1 MMAMV
6 SAALE
11 GVNLGRVLL
20 DLTIILLVAKLAAEA
35 SDRIRI
41 PAVIGEIAAG
51 IVIGPSVLGLV
62 SGSDML
68 FVLAE
73 FGVIFLLIQVGME
86 TDIAELRSVGRASM
100 LVALIGVAL
109 PMALGVGVGLA
120 IGESTNTSLFIGAAL
135 TATSIGIT
143 ARVFGDLRALATV
156 EARTVLG
163 AAVVDDV
170 LGLIILTVVVRIVEQ
185 GSVGIGTVATTIGLA
200 VGFLL
205 LTSVIGFATFPKV
218 FATIAKHSRST
229 ATVSVT
235 AIGVALA
242 FSVLADKAHLAP
254 IIGAFVAGLAL
265 RRISA
270 SERVERDVASLGHI
284 FVPVFFLYIGITTDL
299 SAMFDARVI
308 AIALLLSAVAIIGKI
323 AAAVGAFGTKS
334 DKLVIGFGMLPR
346 GEVGL
351 IFATIGLKVGALS
364 EEMYGSILFVVLLTT
379 LLAPPLLRWRLGKE
393 SVVVEDAEHAE
404 RPANGW
410 VDSQNGIIE
419 LHEIPPVRMF
429 VEIGLDSALLA
440 ADARPSARLLD
451 WFAMHRNATL
461 SWENESVVR
470 LLNVLRYGNARSWRL
485 LDTIGMMQRALP
497 ELAQAMSARASD
509 STELDPTHALNFPTV
524 EAVVAQASSTSIEG
538 DELVLAAFAH
548 DISQSGANGLNAIR
562 RLGLDLTMMSNIEL
576 IVDGASLLRSVVS
589 TEPLNINSRL
599 LSQIATHLKSPRIVE
614 QCRQLCI
621 ARSDFNDSRYM
632 ALVEVVSEVQEFL
645 AHPDLVDST
654 SNSLLEM
661 RVSAALALAS
671 NSSVRSRITHA
682 PASYALSHSPE
693 QMVQHAELVE
703 PSPRP
708 GQARVAVHATDK
720 SDIWLINIACRD
732 QTALLARLSSALTSL
747 NLNVLGAD
755 ITTWGDGAVLDIFT
769 VQSSSPPNHTEVTN
783 AVTNALGGRR
793 VKVSGQPLALHVVVD
808 NSAHPWHSV
817 LTVTGPDR
825 SGLLRDVTSTLADLK
840 MVIHHAFISTTN
852 DAVENKFEIS
862 DRHGRKLA
870 SNEIDKI
877 IRSFQ

>member
-562 RLGLDLTMMSNIEL
+562 RLGLDLTMMSNVEL

-720 SDIWLINIACRD
+720 PDIWLINIACRD

-783 AVTNALGGRR
+783 AVTSALGGRR
-793 VKVSGQPLALHVVVD
+793 VKVSAQPLALHAVVD

>member
-1 MMAMV
+1 MAMV

>member
-769 VQSSSPPNHTEVTN
+769 VRSSTPPNHAEVTKS
-783 AVTNALGGRR
+783 VTSALGGRR

>member
-562 RLGLDLTMMSNIEL
+562 RLGLDLTMMSNVEL

-720 SDIWLINIACRD
+720 PDIWLINIACRD

>member
-1 MMAMV
+1 MAMV

-720 SDIWLINIACRD
+720 PDIWLINIACRD

-755 ITTWGDGAVLDIFT
+755 ITTWGDSAVLDIFT
-769 VQSSSPPNHTEVTN
+769 VRSSTPPNHAEVTKS
-783 AVTNALGGRR
+783 VTSALGGRR
-793 VKVSGQPLALHVVVD
+793 VKVSAQPLALHAVVD

>member
-270 SERVERDVASLGHI
+270 SDRVERDVASLGHI

-693 QMVQHAELVE
+693 QLVQHAELVE

-720 SDIWLINIACRD
+720 PDIWLINIACRD

-769 VQSSSPPNHTEVTN
+769 VRSSTPPNHAEVTKS
-783 AVTNALGGRR
+783 VTSALGGRR
-793 VKVSGQPLALHVVVD
+793 VKVSAQPLALHSVVD

>member
-1 MMAMV
+1 MV

-242 FSVLADKAHLAP
+242 FSVLADKANLAP

-284 FVPVFFLYIGITTDL
+284 FVPVFFLYIGITTDIQ
-299 SAMFDARVI
+299 AMFDARVLG
-308 AIALLLSAVAIIGKI
+308 IALLLSAVAIIGKI

-410 VDSQNGIIE
+410 VDVQNGNIE
-419 LHEIPPVRMF
+419 FNTRKTSTSTSPFLKLYDKELEAIERKNEFFDTYFNVND
-429 VEIGLDSALLA
+429 L
-440 ADARPSARLLD
+440 
-451 WFAMHRNATL
+451 RNLKRIEATL
-461 SWENESVVR
+461 K
-470 LLNVLRYGNARSWRL
+470 
-485 LDTIGMMQRALP
+485 
-497 ELAQAMSARASD
+497 
-509 STELDPTHALNFPTV
+509 ST
-524 EAVVAQASSTSIEG
+524 
-538 DELVLAAFAH
+538 
-548 DISQSGANGLNAIR
+548 
-562 RLGLDLTMMSNIEL
+562 
-576 IVDGASLLRSVVS
+576 
-589 TEPLNINSRL
+589 
-599 LSQIATHLKSPRIVE
+599 K
-614 QCRQLCI
+614 
-621 ARSDFNDSRYM
+621 
-632 ALVEVVSEVQEFL
+632 EVKQ
-645 AHPDLVDST
+645 
-654 SNSLLEM
+654 
-661 RVSAALALAS
+661 
-671 NSSVRSRITHA
+671 
-682 PASYALSHSPE
+682 
-693 QMVQHAELVE
+693 
-703 PSPRP
+703 
-708 GQARVAVHATDK
+708 
-720 SDIWLINIACRD
+720 
-732 QTALLARLSSALTSL
+732 SL
-747 NLNVLGAD
+747 NLETSNLVSLLNSTPGELNEV
-755 ITTWGDGAVLDIFT
+755 ISNAVNINLKAIK
-769 VQSSSPPNHTEVTN
+769 EVTIKKSKVERSN
-783 AVTNALGGRR
+783 NLDKMIYIHFANMLDNQNLFFEEAL
-793 VKVSGQPLALHVVVD
+793 AI
-808 NSAHPWHSV
+808 
-817 LTVTGPDR
+817 
-825 SGLLRDVTSTLADLK
+825 TLEHFTDK
-840 MVIHHAFISTTN
+840 Q
-852 DAVENKFEIS
+852 NKFRIKKKIVKIYSEEI
-862 DRHGRKLA
+862 A
-870 SNEIDKI
+870 EIEHKKVNLKRVELLSLI
-877 IRSFQ
+877 GWGNSKSLYA

>member
-1 MMAMV
+1 MAMV

-109 PMALGVGVGLA
+109 PMALGVGMGLA

-708 GQARVAVHATDK
+708 GQARVAVHATEK
-720 SDIWLINIACRD
+720 PDIWLINIACRD

>member
-235 AIGVALA
+235 AIGIALA

-720 SDIWLINIACRD
+720 PDIWLINIACRD

>member
-1 MMAMV
+1 MAMV

-720 SDIWLINIACRD
+720 PDIWLINIACRD

>member
-185 GSVGIGTVATTIGLA
+185 GSVGIGTIATTIGLA

-242 FSVLADKAHLAP
+242 FSVLADKANLAP

-284 FVPVFFLYIGITTDL
+284 FVPVFFLYIGITTDIQ
-299 SAMFDARVI
+299 AMFDARVLG
-308 AIALLLSAVAIIGKI
+308 IALLLSAVAIIGKI

-393 SVVVEDAEHAE
+393 SVVVEDAEHTE

-410 VDSQNGIIE
+410 VDAQNGIIE

-614 QCRQLCI
+614 QCRQLCV

-661 RVSAALALAS
+661 RVNAALALAS

-720 SDIWLINIACRD
+720 PDIWLINIACRD
-732 QTALLARLSSALTSL
+732 QTALLARLASALSSL

-755 ITTWGDGAVLDIFT
+755 ITTWGDSAVLDIFT
-769 VQSSSPPNHTEVTN
+769 VRSSTPPNHAEVTKS
-783 AVTNALGGRR
+783 VTSALSGRR

-817 LTVTGPDR
+817 LTVTGQDR
-825 SGLLRDVTSTLADLK
+825 SGLLRDVTATLADLK
-840 MVIHHAFISTTN
+840 MVIHHAFISTS
-852 DAVENKFEIS
+852 DAAVENKFEIS

-877 IRSFQ
+877 VRSFQ

>member
-20 DLTIILLVAKLAAEA
+20 DLTIILLVAKLAAEV
-35 SDRIRI
+35 SDRIRV

-720 SDIWLINIACRD
+720 PDIWLINIACRD

>member
-20 DLTIILLVAKLAAEA
+20 DLTIILLVAKLAAEV
-35 SDRIRI
+35 SDRIRV
-41 PAVIGEIAAG
+41 PAVIGEITAG

-73 FGVIFLLIQVGME
+73 FGVIFLLIQVGLE
-86 TDIAELRSVGRASM
+86 TDVAELRSVGRASM

-109 PMALGVGVGLA
+109 PLALGVGVGFA

-143 ARVFGDLRALATV
+143 ARVFGDLRALATA

-185 GSVGIGTVATTIGLA
+185 GSVGIGTIATTIGLA
-200 VGFLL
+200 FGFLI
-205 LTSVIGFATFPKV
+205 LTAVIGFATFPKI
-218 FATIAKHSRST
+218 FAAITKYSRST

-242 FSVLADKAHLAP
+242 FSVLADKANLAP

-270 SERVERDVASLGHI
+270 HERVERDVASLGNI

-299 SAMFDARVI
+299 SAMFDVRVI

-323 AAAVGAFGTKS
+323 AAALGALGTKS

-351 IFATIGLKVGALS
+351 IFATIGLKVGALN

-410 VDSQNGIIE
+410 VDVENGIIE
-419 LHEIPPVRMF
+419 LHEIPPVRLL

-440 ADARPSARLLD
+440 AEARPSARLLD

-485 LDTIGMMQRALP
+485 LDTIGMVQRALP
-497 ELAQAMSARASD
+497 ELAESMSARASD
-509 STELDPTHALNFPTV
+509 STELDPTHALHFPTV
-524 EAVVAQASSTSIEG
+524 ESVVAHASATSIEG

-548 DISQSGANGLNAIR
+548 DISQSGANGLAAIR
-562 RLGLDLTMMSNIEL
+562 RLGLDLTLMSNIEL
-576 IVDGASLLRSVVS
+576 IVEGASLLRSVVS

-599 LSQIATHLKSPRIVE
+599 LSQIATHLKTPRIVE
-614 QCRQLCI
+614 QCRQLCV
-621 ARSDFNDSRYM
+621 ARSDFSDTRYM
-632 ALVEVVSEVQEFL
+632 ALIEVVSEVQEFL
-645 AHPDLVDST
+645 AHPDLVDSAN
-654 SNSLLEM
+654 NSLLEA
-661 RVSAALALAS
+661 RVNAALALAS

-720 SDIWLINIACRD
+720 PDIWLINIACRD

-755 ITTWGDGAVLDIFT
+755 ITTWGDSAVLDIFT
-769 VQSSSPPNHTEVTN
+769 VRSSTPPNHAEVTKS
-783 AVTNALGGRR
+783 VTSALGGRR

>member
-708 GQARVAVHATDK
+708 GQARVAIHATDK
-720 SDIWLINIACRD
+720 PDIWLINIACRD

-769 VQSSSPPNHTEVTN
+769 VRSSTPPNHAEVTN

>member
-1 MMAMV
+1 
-6 SAALE
+6 
-11 GVNLGRVLL
+11 
-20 DLTIILLVAKLAAEA
+20 
-35 SDRIRI
+35 
-41 PAVIGEIAAG
+41 
-51 IVIGPSVLGLV
+51 
-62 SGSDML
+62 
-68 FVLAE
+68 
-73 FGVIFLLIQVGME
+73 
-86 TDIAELRSVGRASM
+86 
-100 LVALIGVAL
+100 
-109 PMALGVGVGLA
+109 
-120 IGESTNTSLFIGAAL
+120 
-135 TATSIGIT
+135 
-143 ARVFGDLRALATV
+143 
-156 EARTVLG
+156 
-163 AAVVDDV
+163 
-170 LGLIILTVVVRIVEQ
+170 
-185 GSVGIGTVATTIGLA
+185 
-200 VGFLL
+200 
-205 LTSVIGFATFPKV
+205 
-218 FATIAKHSRST
+218 
-229 ATVSVT
+229 
-235 AIGVALA
+235 
-242 FSVLADKAHLAP
+242 
-254 IIGAFVAGLAL
+254 
-265 RRISA
+265 
-270 SERVERDVASLGHI
+270 
-284 FVPVFFLYIGITTDL
+284 
-299 SAMFDARVI
+299 
-308 AIALLLSAVAIIGKI
+308 
-323 AAAVGAFGTKS
+323 
-334 DKLVIGFGMLPR
+334 
-346 GEVGL
+346 
-351 IFATIGLKVGALS
+351 
-364 EEMYGSILFVVLLTT
+364 
-379 LLAPPLLRWRLGKE
+379 
-393 SVVVEDAEHAE
+393 VVEDAEHAE

-410 VDSQNGIIE
+410 VDAQNGIIE
-419 LHEIPPVRMF
+419 LNEIPPVRLL

-485 LDTIGMMQRALP
+485 LDTIGMVQRALP
-497 ELAQAMSARASD
+497 ELAEAMSARASD

-548 DISQSGANGLNAIR
+548 DISQSGANGLDAIR

-614 QCRQLCI
+614 QCRQLCV
-621 ARSDFNDSRYM
+621 ARSDFNDTSYM

-645 AHPDLVDST
+645 AHPDLIDSA

-661 RVSAALALAS
+661 RVNAALALAS

-732 QTALLARLSSALTSL
+732 RTALLARLSSALTSL

-769 VQSSSPPNHTEVTN
+769 VQSSTPPNHAEVTKS
-783 AVTNALGGRR
+783 VTSALGGRR
-793 VKVSGQPLALHVVVD
+793 VKVSGQPLGLHVVVD

-817 LTVTGPDR
+817 LTVTGLDR
-825 SGLLRDVTSTLADLK
+825 SGLLRDVTATLADLK

-852 DAVENKFEIS
+852 AAVENKFEIS

-877 IRSFQ
+877 VRSFQ

>member
-1 MMAMV
+1 MLATV

-35 SDRIRI
+35 SDRVRI

-62 SGSDML
+62 SASDML

-170 LGLIILTVVVRIVEQ
+170 LGLIILTVVVRIVDQ

-218 FATIAKHSRST
+218 FATIAKYSRST

-299 SAMFDARVI
+299 SAMFDARVL

-323 AAAVGAFGTKS
+323 AAAVGAFGTRS

-351 IFATIGLKVGALS
+351 IFATIGLKVGALN

-393 SVVVEDAEHAE
+393 SVVVEDVEHAE

-410 VDSQNGIIE
+410 VDVESGIIE
-419 LHEIPPVRMF
+419 LHEIPPVRLL
-429 VEIGLDSALLA
+429 VEIGLDTALLA

-485 LDTIGMMQRALP
+485 LDTIGMVQRALP
-497 ELAQAMSARASD
+497 ELAEAMSARASD

-538 DELVLAAFAH
+538 DELVFAAFAH
-548 DISQSGANGLNAIR
+548 DISRSGADGLAAIR

-599 LSQIATHLKSPRIVE
+599 LSQIATHLKSPRVVE
-614 QCRQLCI
+614 QCRQLCV
-621 ARSDFNDSRYM
+621 ARSDFNDTSYM

-654 SNSLLEM
+654 SNSLLET
-661 RVSAALALAS
+661 RVNAALALTS

-720 SDIWLINIACRD
+720 PDIWLINIACRD
-732 QTALLARLSSALTSL
+732 QTALLARLSSALSSL

-769 VQSSSPPNHTEVTN
+769 VQSSTPPNHAEVTKS
-783 AVTNALGGRR
+783 VISALGGRR

>member
-720 SDIWLINIACRD
+720 PDIWLINIACRD

-769 VQSSSPPNHTEVTN
+769 VRSSTPPNHAEVTN

>member
-62 SGSDML
+62 SASDML

-73 FGVIFLLIQVGME
+73 FGVIFLLIQVGLE

-720 SDIWLINIACRD
+720 PDIWLINIACRD

>member
-1 MMAMV
+1 
-6 SAALE
+6 
-11 GVNLGRVLL
+11 
-20 DLTIILLVAKLAAEA
+20 
-35 SDRIRI
+35 
-41 PAVIGEIAAG
+41 
-51 IVIGPSVLGLV
+51 
-62 SGSDML
+62 
-68 FVLAE
+68 
-73 FGVIFLLIQVGME
+73 
-86 TDIAELRSVGRASM
+86 
-100 LVALIGVAL
+100 
-109 PMALGVGVGLA
+109 
-120 IGESTNTSLFIGAAL
+120 
-135 TATSIGIT
+135 
-143 ARVFGDLRALATV
+143 
-156 EARTVLG
+156 
-163 AAVVDDV
+163 
-170 LGLIILTVVVRIVEQ
+170 
-185 GSVGIGTVATTIGLA
+185 
-200 VGFLL
+200 
-205 LTSVIGFATFPKV
+205 
-218 FATIAKHSRST
+218 
-229 ATVSVT
+229 
-235 AIGVALA
+235 
-242 FSVLADKAHLAP
+242 
-254 IIGAFVAGLAL
+254 
-265 RRISA
+265 
-270 SERVERDVASLGHI
+270 
-284 FVPVFFLYIGITTDL
+284 
-299 SAMFDARVI
+299 
-308 AIALLLSAVAIIGKI
+308 
-323 AAAVGAFGTKS
+323 
-334 DKLVIGFGMLPR
+334 
-346 GEVGL
+346 
-351 IFATIGLKVGALS
+351 
-364 EEMYGSILFVVLLTT
+364 LLTT

-410 VDSQNGIIE
+410 VDTQNGIIE
-419 LHEIPPVRMF
+419 LREIPPVRMF

-548 DISQSGANGLNAIR
+548 DISQSGANGLDAIR

-576 IVDGASLLRSVVS
+576 IVDGASLLRSVIS
-589 TEPLNINSRL
+589 TEPLNIDSRL

-614 QCRQLCI
+614 QCRQLCV
-621 ARSDFNDSRYM
+621 ARSDFNDTSYM

-645 AHPDLVDST
+645 AHPDLVDSA

-661 RVSAALALAS
+661 RVSAALALSS

-720 SDIWLINIACRD
+720 PDIWLINIACRD

-747 NLNVLGAD
+747 KLNVLGAD

-769 VQSSSPPNHTEVTN
+769 VQSSTPPNHSEVTN
-783 AVTNALGGRR
+783 AVTNALSGRR
-793 VKVSGQPLALHVVVD
+793 VKISGLPLALRVVVD

-825 SGLLRDVTSTLADLK
+825 SGLLRDVTATLADLK

-852 DAVENKFEIS
+852 DVVENKFEIS

-870 SNEIDKI
+870 SNEIDRI
-877 IRSFQ
+877 VRSFQ

>member
-35 SDRIRI
+35 SDRIRV

-73 FGVIFLLIQVGME
+73 FGVIFLLIQVGLE
-86 TDIAELRSVGRASM
+86 TDVAELRSVGRASM

-143 ARVFGDLRALATV
+143 ARVFGDLRALATA

-185 GSVGIGTVATTIGLA
+185 GSVGIGTIATTIGLA
-200 VGFLL
+200 FGFLI
-205 LTSVIGFATFPKV
+205 LTSVVGFATFPKI
-218 FATIAKHSRST
+218 FATITKHSRST

-242 FSVLADKAHLAP
+242 FSVLADKANLAP

-270 SERVERDVASLGHI
+270 HERVERDVASLGNI

-323 AAAVGAFGTKS
+323 AAALGALGTKS

-351 IFATIGLKVGALS
+351 IFATIGLKVGALN

-410 VDSQNGIIE
+410 VDVENGIIQ
-419 LHEIPPVRMF
+419 LREIPPVRLL
-429 VEIGLDSALLA
+429 VEIGIDSALLA
-440 ADARPSARLLD
+440 AEARPSAQLLD

-485 LDTIGMMQRALP
+485 LDTIGLVQRALP
-497 ELAQAMSARASD
+497 ELAEAMSSRASD
-509 STELDPTHALNFPTV
+509 STELDPTHALHFPTV
-524 EAVVAQASSTSIEG
+524 EAISATASATSIEG

-548 DISQSGANGLNAIR
+548 DISLSGADGLAAIR

-576 IVDGASLLRSVVS
+576 IVEGASLLRSVVS

-599 LSQIATHLKSPRIVE
+599 LSQIATHLRSPRIVE
-614 QCRQLCI
+614 QCRQLCT
-621 ARSDFNDSRYM
+621 ARSDFNDTSYM

-645 AHPDLVDST
+645 AHPDLIDST
-654 SNSLLEM
+654 SNSLLETK
-661 RVSAALALAS
+661 VNAALALTS

-682 PASYALSHSPE
+682 PASYALVHSPE

-703 PSPRP
+703 PSPRA

-720 SDIWLINIACRD
+720 ADTWMINIACRD
-732 QTALLARLSSALTSL
+732 RTALLARLSSALSSL

-769 VQSSSPPNHTEVTN
+769 VQSPSLPNRADVTN
-783 AVTNALGGRR
+783 AVTKALSGRR
-793 VKVSGQPLALHVVVD
+793 VKVSNTQFSLDAVVD

-825 SGLLRDVTSTLADLK
+825 TGLLRDVTATLANLK
-840 MVIHHAFISTTN
+840 VDIHHATISTEHGTAKN
-852 DAVENKFEIS
+852 SFEVA
-862 DRHGRKLA
+862 DRLGRKLTSDA
-870 SNEIDKI
+870 ISRVI
-877 IRSFQ
+877 SALQ

>member
-720 SDIWLINIACRD
+720 PDIWLINIACRD

>member
-11 GVNLGRVLL
+11 GVNLGRILL

-35 SDRIRI
+35 SDRIRV

-73 FGVIFLLIQVGME
+73 FGVIFLLIQVGLE
-86 TDIAELRSVGRASM
+86 TDVAELRSVGRASM

-143 ARVFGDLRALATV
+143 ARVFGDLRALATA

-185 GSVGIGTVATTIGLA
+185 GSVGIGTIATTIGLA
-200 VGFLL
+200 VGFLI
-205 LTSVIGFATFPKV
+205 LTSVIGFATFPKI
-218 FATIAKHSRST
+218 FAAISKHSRST

-242 FSVLADKAHLAP
+242 FSVLADKANLAP

-265 RRISA
+265 RKIS
-270 SERVERDVASLGHI
+270 SHERVERDVASLGNI

-299 SAMFDARVI
+299 SAMFDVRVI
-308 AIALLLSAVAIIGKI
+308 AIALLLSAVAIFGKI
-323 AAAVGAFGTKS
+323 ASALGALGAKS
-334 DKLVIGFGMLPR
+334 DKWVIGFGMLPR

-364 EEMYGSILFVVLLTT
+364 EELYGSILFVVLLTT

-410 VDSQNGIIE
+410 VEVENGIIE
-419 LHEIPPVRMF
+419 LHEIPPVRLL

-440 ADARPSARLLD
+440 AEARPSARLLD

-461 SWENESVVR
+461 SWENESVLR

-497 ELAQAMSARASD
+497 ELAESMSARASD
-509 STELDPTHALNFPTV
+509 STELDPTHALHFPTV
-524 EAVVAQASSTSIEG
+524 EAVVAHASATSIEG

-548 DISQSGANGLNAIR
+548 DISQSGADGLAAVR
-562 RLGLDLTMMSNIEL
+562 RLGLDLTLMSNIEL
-576 IVDGASLLRSVVS
+576 IVEGSSLLRSIIS

-599 LSQIATHLKSPRIVE
+599 LSQIATHLKTPRIVE
-614 QCRQLCI
+614 QSRQLCV
-621 ARSDFNDSRYM
+621 ARSDFNDTKYM
-632 ALVEVVSEVQEFL
+632 ALIEVVSEVQEFL
-645 AHPDLVDST
+645 AHPDLVDSA
-654 SNSLLEM
+654 SNSLLET
-661 RVSAALALAS
+661 RVNAALALAS

-693 QMVQHAELVE
+693 QLVQHAELVE

-708 GQARVAVHATDK
+708 GQARVAIHATDQP
-720 SDIWLINIACRD
+720 DIWIVNIACRD
-732 QTALLARLSSALTSL
+732 RTALLARLSSALTSL

-769 VQSSSPPNHTEVTN
+769 VQSSVPPNHTEVTN
-783 AVTNALGGRR
+783 AVINALGGRR
-793 VKVSGQPLALHVVVD
+793 VKVSGQPLSLTAIVD

-825 SGLLRDVTSTLADLK
+825 PGLLRDVTATLADLK
-840 MVIHHAFISTTN
+840 MVIHHAFISTTHA
-852 DAVENKFEIS
+852 AVENKFEIS

-877 IRSFQ
+877 VRSFR

>member
-1 MMAMV
+1 MLAMV

-11 GVNLGRVLL
+11 GVDLGRVLL
-20 DLTIILLVAKLAAEA
+20 DLTIILLIAKIAAEV

-41 PAVIGEIAAG
+41 PAVVGEIAAG
-51 IVIGPSVLGLV
+51 IIIGPSVLGFV
-62 SGSDML
+62 SGSDTL

-73 FGVIFLLIQVGME
+73 FGVIFLLIQVGLE
-86 TDIAELRSVGRASM
+86 TDVAELRSVGRASM
-100 LVALIGVAL
+100 FVATIGVAL
-109 PMALGVGVGLA
+109 PMALGIGAGLA
-120 IGESTNTSLFIGAAL
+120 IGESTNTALFVGAAL

-170 LGLIILTVVVRIVEQ
+170 LGLIILTVVTRIVEQ
-185 GSVGIGTVATTIGLA
+185 GSVGIGTIATTVGMA
-200 VGFLL
+200 VGFLIV
-205 LTSVIGFATFPKV
+205 TSVIGFLTFPKI
-218 FATIAKHSRST
+218 FAVIGKYSRST

-235 AIGVALA
+235 AIGIALA
-242 FSVLADKAHLAP
+242 FSVLADLAQLAP

-265 RRISA
+265 RKIS
-270 SERVERDVASLGHI
+270 SNERVEREVASLGQI

-299 SAMFDARVI
+299 QAMFDVRVI
-308 AIALLLSAVAIIGKI
+308 AVALLLSAAAIVGKI

-351 IFATIGLKVGALS
+351 IFATIGLKVGALN
-364 EEMYGSILFVVLLTT
+364 EELYGSILFVVLLTT

-393 SVVVEDAEHAE
+393 SVVVEDAEFAE
-404 RPANGW
+404 RPINGW
-410 VDSQNGIIE
+410 VDTQNGIIE
-419 LHEIPPVRMF
+419 LNEIPPVRLL

-440 ADARPSARLLD
+440 SEARPSARLLD

-461 SWENESVVR
+461 SWENESVLR

-485 LDTIGMMQRALP
+485 LDTVGIVQRALP
-497 ELAQAMSARASD
+497 ELAQAMSARAGD
-509 STELDPTHALNFPTV
+509 STELDPTHALHFPTV
-524 EAVVAQASSTSIEG
+524 EAIVTTASSTSIEG

-548 DISQSGANGLNAIR
+548 DISQSGADGIAAIR
-562 RLGLDLTMMSNIEL
+562 RLGLDLTMTSNIEL
-576 IVDGASLLRSVVS
+576 IVDGASLLRSIVS

-599 LSQIATHLKSPRIVE
+599 LSQIATHLKTPRIVE
-614 QCRQLCI
+614 QCRQLCV
-621 ARSDFNDSRYM
+621 ARSDFSDTSYM

-645 AHPDLVDST
+645 AHPDLVDSS
-654 SNSLLEM
+654 SNSLLET
-661 RVSAALALAS
+661 RVNAALALSS
-671 NSSVRSRITHA
+671 NPSVRSRITHA

-693 QMVQHAELVE
+693 QLVQQAELVE

-708 GQARVAVHATDK
+708 GQARVAIHATEDPNM
-720 SDIWLINIACRD
+720 WMINIACRD
-732 QTALLARLSSALTSL
+732 RTALLARLSSALSSQKF
-747 NLNVLGAD
+747 NVLGAD

-769 VQSSSPPNHTEVTN
+769 VHSSTPPNHAEVTK
-783 AVTNALGGRR
+783 AVTQALGGRR
-793 VKVSGQPLALHVVVD
+793 VKVSGQALSLKTIVD

-817 LTVTGPDR
+817 VTVTGPDR
-825 SGLLRDVTSTLADLK
+825 PGLLRDITATLADLK
-840 MVIHHAFISTTN
+840 MVIHHASISTVN
-852 DAVENKFEIS
+852 DEVANRFEIS

-870 SNEIDKI
+870 TDEIEKVV
-877 IRSFQ
+877 RSFR

>member
-1 MMAMV
+1 MLATV

-35 SDRIRI
+35 SDRVRI

-62 SGSDML
+62 SASDML

-86 TDIAELRSVGRASM
+86 TDVAELRSVGQASM

-109 PMALGVGVGLA
+109 PMALGVGVGLV

-143 ARVFGDLRALATV
+143 ARVFGDLRALATI

-170 LGLIILTVVVRIVEQ
+170 LGLIILTVVTRIVEQ
-185 GSVGIGTVATTIGLA
+185 GSVGIGTIATTIGLA
-200 VGFLL
+200 VGFLV
-205 LTSVIGFATFPKV
+205 LTSVIGFATFPKI
-218 FATIAKHSRST
+218 FATITKHSRST

-235 AIGVALA
+235 AIGIALA

-265 RRISA
+265 RRIGA
-270 SERVERDVASLGHI
+270 SERVERDVASLGQI
-284 FVPVFFLYIGITTDL
+284 FVPVFFLYIGITTDMQ
-299 SAMFDARVI
+299 AMFDARVI
-308 AIALLLSAVAIIGKI
+308 AIALALSAVAIIGKI

-364 EEMYGSILFVVLLTT
+364 EELYGSILFVVLLTT

-410 VDSQNGIIE
+410 VDAQNGIID
-419 LHEIPPVRMF
+419 LHEIPPVRLL

-485 LDTIGMMQRALP
+485 LDTIGMVQRALP
-497 ELAQAMSARASD
+497 ELAEAMSARASD

-524 EAVVAQASSTSIEG
+524 EAVVSQASSTSIEG
-538 DELVLAAFAH
+538 DELVFAAFAH
-548 DISQSGANGLNAIR
+548 DISRSGADGLSAIR

-599 LSQIATHLKSPRIVE
+599 LSQIATHLKSPRVVE
-614 QCRQLCI
+614 QCRQLCV
-621 ARSDFNDSRYM
+621 ARSDFNDTSYM

-654 SNSLLEM
+654 SNSLLET
-661 RVSAALALAS
+661 RVNAALALTS

-720 SDIWLINIACRD
+720 PDIWLINIACRD
-732 QTALLARLSSALTSL
+732 RTALLARLSSALSSL

-755 ITTWGDGAVLDIFT
+755 IATWGDGAVLDIFT
-769 VQSSSPPNHTEVTN
+769 VQSSTPPNHAEVTN

-793 VKVSGQPLALHVVVD
+793 VKVSGQRLALHAVID

-817 LTVTGPDR
+817 LTVSGPDR
-825 SGLLRDVTSTLADLK
+825 TGLLRDITATLADLK
-840 MVIHHAFISTTN
+840 MVIHHAYIST
-852 DAVENKFEIS
+852 DHAVVENKFEIS

-877 IRSFQ
+877 VRSFQ

>member
-68 FVLAE
+68 FVLDE

-720 SDIWLINIACRD
+720 PDIWLINIACRD